1 MYNKNMSPLII
12 FPFLL
17 GALAAYLVN
26 YLADVLPVSRR
37 LSHPVCQHCQTPY
50 RWMDYFLF
58 RKCPICNQQRTVRA
72 LVVQALL
79 IAASLFLWVFP
90 HHGFPFLLE
99 FSLFVYLTLVFVID
113 LEHRLILH
121 PVSLFGAI
129 FALAVGIYL
138 HSGNSLTNGIITTLV
153 GGAVGFVIMLVFYF
167 VGEWYVRFMSKKRGL
182 DKNEVA
188 LGFGDVNLSG
198 IIGLLLGWPGITAG
212 LLFAVLAGGLTSLFL
227 IIRMVLRKKY
237 NAFTAIPYA
246 PFLILG
252 VVILLYL

>member
-1 MYNKNMSPLII
+1 
-12 FPFLL
+12 
-17 GALAAYLVN
+17 
-26 YLADVLPVSRR
+26 
-37 LSHPVCQHCQTPY
+37 
-50 RWMDYFLF
+50 
-58 RKCPICNQQRTVRA
+58 
-72 LVVQALL
+72 
-79 IAASLFLWVFP
+79 
-90 HHGFPFLLE
+90 
-99 FSLFVYLTLVFVID
+99 
-113 LEHRLILH
+113 
-121 PVSLFGAI
+121 
-129 FALAVGIYL
+129 
-138 HSGNSLTNGIITTLV
+138 
-153 GGAVGFVIMLVFYF
+153 MLVFYF